1 MEIVLLLAGLALM
14 AVGIGIIVVEVR
26 SRRRTMPVRA
36 RVIGFSVG
44 KSANP
49 NMSPLH
55 TVAEYVGLDGRKYYV
70 EASTGSSAPLHAV
83 DDEVAVLVTPGQPD
97 RAVLKSSLSFFL
109 GGGIA
114 LLGLVFVVVFRATFR
129 LNLYSAVMAALV
141 VGGLALKIRRSWRKR
156 PLTLEEW
163 QAYKNGFLS
172 TKVFTDET
180 KDKISWADP
189 GRVVAAIE
197 AHRKANR
204 FAVPTLLVLGIGL
217 LLLSYHFYGKTEDFL
232 QTAQRAPGRVM
243 GLRAADSSDGET
255 TYSAV
260 VTYTDDHGRQFT
272 FEDSLSSTP
281 PMYAVGQEVN
291 VLYQPEN
298 PNEAGIDRGIWNYSF
313 TALLGVPGAALLM
326 CGVYQARK
334 RFGTR
339 YGGF

>member
-1 MEIVLLLAGLALM
+1 MEIVFLLAGLALM
-14 AVGIGIIVVEVR
+14 ALGIGIIAVEVR
-26 SRRRTMPVRA
+26 SRRSTKFVRA
-36 RVIGFSVG
+36 RVLGFSVG

-70 EASTGSSAPLHAV
+70 EASTGSSAPLHTV
-83 DDEVAVLVTPGQPD
+83 GEDIAVLVTPGQPD

-114 LLGLVFVVVFRATFR
+114 LLGLVFVVVFRATFQ

-141 VGGLALKIRRSWRKR
+141 VGGLALRVRKSWRKR

-163 QAYKNGFLS
+163 QAYKNGILS

-180 KDKISWADP
+180 KDQISWADP

-204 FAVPTLLVLGIGL
+204 FAVPTLLALGIGL
-217 LLLSYHFYGKTEDFL
+217 LLLSYHFHGKTEAFL
-232 QTAQRAPGRVM
+232 QTAQRAPGRVVD
-243 GLRAADSSDGET
+243 LRVTDSSDGET
-255 TYSAV
+255 TYAAV
-260 VTYTDDHGRQFT
+260 VTYTDDRGRNFT
-272 FEDSLSSTP
+272 FKDSLSSTP
-281 PMYAVGQEVN
+281 PMYAVGQIVN
-291 VLYQPEN
+291 VLYNAEHPD
-298 PNEAGIDRGIWNYSF
+298 EAGIDRGIWNYWL

-334 RFGTR
+334 RFGGR
-339 YGGF
+339 

>member
-1 MEIVLLLAGLALM
+1 MEIVFLLAGLALM
-14 AVGIGIIVVEVR
+14 ALGIGMVVVEVR
-26 SRRRTMPVRA
+26 SRRSTKPVRA

-49 NMSPLH
+49 NMSSLH

-83 DDEVAVLVTPGQPD
+83 DDEVAVLVTPHQPE
-97 RAVLKSSLSFFL
+97 RALLRSSLSFFL

-114 LLGLVFVVVFRATFR
+114 LMGLVFVVVFRATFQ
-129 LNLYSAVMAALV
+129 LNLYSAVMAAV
-141 VGGLALKIRRSWRKR
+141 IIGGLALKVRSSWRKR

-163 QAYKNGFLS
+163 QAYKNGILS
-172 TKVFTDET
+172 TRVFTDET
-180 KDKISWADP
+180 KDQISWADP

-217 LLLSYHFYGKTEDFL
+217 MLLSYHFYGRTETFL
-232 QTAQRAPGRVM
+232 QTAQRAPGRVV
-243 GLRAADSSDGET
+243 GLRVTDSSDGET
-255 TYSAV
+255 TYAAV
-260 VTYTDDHGRQFT
+260 VTYTDDRGRDFT

-281 PMYAVGQEVN
+281 PMYAVGQDVN
-291 VLYQPEN
+291 VLYNPEH
-298 PNEAGIDRGIWNYSF
+298 PDKAGIDRGIWNYWL
-313 TALLGVPGAALLM
+313 TALLGVPGGLLLM
-326 CGVYQARK
+326 CGVHQARK
-334 RFGTR
+334 QFGGR